1 MIHIVIT
8 GSRDWPIGKAKVIWD
23 ALEEI
28 YEELAM
34 DEALCDSLG
43 RPIVTLH
50 HGECPYGGADL
61 IGASWAAGAGW
72 EVKGHPPLKQEARY
86 YAMRNQEM
94 IDIKPD
100 YVLAFFLEGA
110 GNRGTNMTYDMAKR
124 AGLGRRTKG
133 IWA

>member
-8 GSRDWPIGKAKVIWD
+8 GSRDWPMAKAHVIWEE
-23 ALEEI
+23 LEKI
-28 YEELAM
+28 YNDLAM

-43 RPIVTLH
+43 HPIVTLH

-61 IGASWAAGAGW
+61 IASSWASGAGW
-72 EVKGHPPLKQEARY
+72 EVKPHPPLKQEARY

-94 IDIKPD
+94 IDLKPD

-124 AGLGRRTKG
+124 AGLSRRTKG